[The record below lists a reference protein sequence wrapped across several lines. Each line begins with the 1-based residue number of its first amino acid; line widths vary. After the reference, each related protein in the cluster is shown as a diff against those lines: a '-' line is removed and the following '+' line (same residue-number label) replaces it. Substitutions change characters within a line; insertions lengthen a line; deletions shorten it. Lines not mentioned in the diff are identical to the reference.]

1 MVMKNWYYLL
11 LLLFIS
17 CGKDTSVVSGKVT
30 DTNAVVLDS
39 VLVQV
44 MSTDLYTYTNEKGE
58 FEIDTKG
65 RGDELIF
72 NKEGYLLGRIS
83 VDELPLTLELISK

>member
-1 MVMKNWYYLL
+1 MKNAYFLI
-11 LLLFIS
+11 LLLFLS
-17 CGKDTSVVSGKVT
+17 CGKDTSTISGKVT
-30 DTNAVVLDS
+30 DTKKVALDS

-83 VDELPLTLELISK
+83 IEDSPVTIELVSQ

>member
-1 MVMKNWYYLL
+1 MKNVYFLFLL
-11 LLLFIS
+11 LTLS
-17 CGKDTSVVSGKVT
+17 CGKNKNIASGKVIGA
-30 DTNAVVLDS
+30 NEVALDS

-72 NKEGYLLGRIS
+72 NKEGYLLGRVS
-83 VDELPLTLELISK
+83 VEEMPRNIQLVSEK